1 MKTTKEKRKMKEYGV
16 ELEKFDYVFAKNTI
30 KKVDFIIA
38 DSENEALEK
47 VYYIHGDMID
57 IISIREFV

>member
-1 MKTTKEKRKMKEYGV
+1 MKEYGV